1 MEDVLFNWE
10 VELRNGKTIRI
21 DIPEPEAFE
30 AKWWLFRELGLS
42 ARSLKRTFREQWEKV
57 ID

>member
-10 VELRNGKTIRI
+10 VELRNGKTIRV
-21 DIPEPEAFE
+21 DIPETEAFE
-30 AKWWLFRELGLS
+30 AKWWLIRELGVS
-42 ARSLKRTFREQWEKV
+42 QRSLKRTFREQWEKV

>member
-1 MEDVLFNWE
+1 MEEVLFNWE

-30 AKWWLFRELGLS
+30 AKWWLIRELQIS
-42 ARSLKRTFREQWEKV
+42 PRSLKRTFREQWEKV